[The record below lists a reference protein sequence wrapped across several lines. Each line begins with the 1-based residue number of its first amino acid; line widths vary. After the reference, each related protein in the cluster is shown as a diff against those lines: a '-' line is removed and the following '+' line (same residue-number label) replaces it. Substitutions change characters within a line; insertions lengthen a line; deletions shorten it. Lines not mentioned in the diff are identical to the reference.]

1 MTGTAPQLAHVLT
14 AAADAARATPG
25 VAFLR
30 PGLADVVRG
39 AAARRLP
46 AGAGSAVTAWGAAR
60 TRVAGVRAERTP
72 GTGGWQLR
80 VHLAVRRGHQALA
93 VTRAVRAA
101 VTSAVAAAVTEA
113 GEPEPPIA
121 VTVTVTDIT

>member
-1 MTGTAPQLAHVLT
+1 PETARVLT

-30 PGLADVVRG
+30 PGLADMVRG

-46 AGAGSAVTAWGAAR
+46 AGAGGAVAAWGAAR
-60 TRVAGVRAERTP
+60 SRIAGVRAERLP
-72 GTGGWQLR
+72 GAGGWQLR

-101 VTSAVAAAVTEA
+101 VTSAVVEAVTRP
-113 GEPEPPIA
+113 GEPAPH
-121 VTVTVTDIT
+121 VGVSVTVTDIT